1 MEDTRQVA
9 YPSSPCIAGQL
20 PFASQT
26 VFSCFFTGE
35 LKMKSIE
42 HAMVMN
48 DSFTASVLQY
58 EMPRVRMAEERL
70 PFTVRIVRGE
80 EALHK
85 AVSIRQAAYARH
97 VPAFAATLNSPEPND
112 HDRGSVVLLAESK
125 LDGSPLGT
133 LRIQT
138 NRFNELSIAKSV
150 ELPAWL
156 KNKSMAEATRLG
168 VGLGQTGRVVKTV
181 LFKAL
186 YLYCIEEGI
195 EWMVIGA
202 RSPLDRQYEALLFQ
216 DLFPG
221 QFIPLRHANNIPHRV
236 LAFEVGTADERWS
249 EANHPLYKFMVQT
262 HHPDLDLSDSEYST
276 EMLPALA
283 YAASNRVAI
292 RA

>member
-1 MEDTRQVA
+1 MHCRA
-9 YPSSPCIAGQL
+9 I
-20 PFASQT
+20 T
-26 VFSCFFTGE
+26 VCDLNGVPLFFSLGR
-35 LKMKSIE
+35 LKMKSID
-42 HAMVMN
+42 HAMLMNGAFAAGVMKQMLPQ
-48 DSFTASVLQY
+48 A
-58 EMPRVRMAEERL
+58 RMTEERL

-133 LRIQT
+133 MRIQT
-138 NRFNELSIAKSV
+138 NRFNDLSIAKSV

-186 YLYCIEEGI
+186 YLYCIEEEI

-236 LAFEVGTADERWS
+236 LAFEVGTADERWA

-262 HHPDLDLSDSEYST
+262 YHPDLDLSDSDYSAGIV
-276 EMLPALA
+276 PALA
-283 YAASNRVAI
+283 YEASNRVAI